1 MCHVQHSTRRCCI
14 PLGELIEKHPN
25 VCNLRQ
31 NTIFCSSFNRF
42 MPCFQFQLTPSAE
55 ELPTRHLPCII
66 LSKWIRTIGGDLLRN
81 TEHRWEIRWKFH
93 HIDGVGFPSP
103 PPGCAREHGKRAVSF
118 ILFYCDRALTVSRVA
133 TAITRTH
140 RQRGTCET
148 RPPVKEHGE
157 QKQEEGEEE
166 KKTHTTTAIPKA

>member
-1 MCHVQHSTRRCCI
+1 MSVTCGKTPSFVVPLTVSCHAFNS
-14 PLGELIEKHPN
+14 
-25 VCNLRQ
+25 NLLHQRKSSPRA
-31 NTIFCSSFNRF
+31 TSPASSFPNGF
-42 MPCFQFQLTPSAE
+42 EQLEGIYYGIPNTAG
-55 ELPTRHLPCII
+55 
-66 LSKWIRTIGGDLLRN
+66 KYGGNSTTSMEWVSHPHPRGVPGN
-81 TEHRWEIRWKFH
+81 T
-93 HIDGVGFPSP
+93 
-103 PPGCAREHGKRAVSF
+103 KRAVSF
-118 ILFYCDRALTVSRVA
+118 ILFYCDRVLTVSRVA